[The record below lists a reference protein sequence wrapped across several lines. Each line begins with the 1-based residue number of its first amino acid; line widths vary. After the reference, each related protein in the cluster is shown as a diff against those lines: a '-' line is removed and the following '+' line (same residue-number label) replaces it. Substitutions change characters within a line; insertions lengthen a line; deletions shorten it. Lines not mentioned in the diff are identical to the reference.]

1 MKCNIEEVI
10 WNDERKYY
18 CATHR
23 SPAFDKDNNKLE
35 QCLSKNKSAYDNII
49 EMKKEDIK
57 EIVLIYPNLLESVKG
72 KILINDREIGILKID
87 NSIFEVRDFGGLLLS
102 LLNDI
107 TLKEEKCP
115 ICGHIHSDDGKFAYS
130 PHDTHLCMYCGNLFD
145 VKEANVGNEL
155 STIFDIPK
163 IELKNNM
170 IDVKEKCTLKY
181 NVLKGSLEINEEDCN
196 KIILNKKEYLLVDYL
211 NKLLY
216 DEY

>member
-18 CATHR
+18 CTTHR
-23 SPAFDKDNNKLE
+23 SPAFDKENNKLE
-35 QCLSKNKSAYDNII
+35 KCLSKNKSAYDNII

-145 VKEANVGNEL
+145 DKEANVGNEL

-163 IELKNNM
+163 IELKNN
-170 IDVKEKCTLKY
+170 INSVKQELMAEDKSIRQTLQDSTFMLY
-181 NVLKGSLEINEEDCN
+181 SEIIAV
-196 KIILNKKEYLLVDYL
+196 KQ
-211 NKLLY
+211 
-216 DEY
+216 

>member
-18 CATHR
+18 CTTHR
-23 SPAFDKDNNKLE
+23 SPAFDKENNKLE
-35 QCLSKNKSAYDNII
+35 KCLSKNKSAYDNII

-170 IDVKEKCTLKY
+170 IDVKEKCILKY

-196 KIILNKKEYLLVDYL
+196 KIIINKKEYLLVDYL